1 MPDEQTILP
10 CPICGRDMQFPR
22 AIQSR
27 AGQSE
32 LQILECEKCDLRAT
46 AEDVADVLEAAAL

>member
-10 CPICGRDMQFPR
+10 CPICGRDMQFSR
-22 AIQSR
+22 AIQRR

-32 LQILECEKCDLRAT
+32 LQTLECEKYDLRVT